1 MKKTIFKTI
10 MLLSALFSVL
20 SVNASTTENRQ
31 HKIAKYFDV
40 LHYMFRDLDA
50 YYVDSVDVD
59 KVFEASIGGML
70 SVFDPYTSYIP
81 EEEVSD
87 FKYMTTGEY
96 AGIGAIITQRDGK
109 IYISEPY
116 ENMPAQKAGLLFG
129 DEILSVDGEDV
140 RGKDVS
146 YVSDKLRGR
155 PNSEIVL
162 EVRREGVKKPIKFAF
177 TRQQIVV
184 PQVVYYG
191 MVAEKVGYI
200 YLESFTDKATQEV
213 KQALLDLK
221 KQGATSLVL
230 DLRENGGG
238 LMSEAVSICNLFVDK
253 GEEIVST
260 RGKAKSDNRHYK
272 TRSEAVDTQMSL
284 VVLISGGSASSS
296 EIVAGALQDL
306 DRAVIVG
313 ERSYGKGLVQ
323 ATREMPASGLLKMT
337 TAKYYIPSGRCIQAV
352 DYTHR
357 DENGAV
363 SRIPDSL
370 TTVFHTRHGREV
382 RDGGGIRP
390 DVELSE
396 ETLSNLS
403 VKLAVNHFYFDFAN
417 DYFRQHP
424 SIASPSTFRITDEDY
439 QAFTQFVLNKGVD
452 YDLQSRKLMDR
463 FKSMLQQEGLYDEV
477 KAEFEALDAKLNSD
491 LAAHLHLFRED
502 ITRFIESSIV
512 LRYYYQKGEHEYM
525 LRDDSF
531 LEKAIEL
538 LQNNEKYFSILNVDN
553 QIDKQK

>member
-1 MKKTIFKTI
+1 
-10 MLLSALFSVL
+10 
-20 SVNASTTENRQ
+20 
-31 HKIAKYFDV
+31 
-40 LHYMFRDLDA
+40 
-50 YYVDSVDVD
+50 
-59 KVFEASIGGML
+59 
-70 SVFDPYTSYIP
+70 
-81 EEEVSD
+81 
-87 FKYMTTGEY
+87 
-96 AGIGAIITQRDGK
+96 
-109 IYISEPY
+109 
-116 ENMPAQKAGLLFG
+116 
-129 DEILSVDGEDV
+129 
-140 RGKDVS
+140 
-146 YVSDKLRGR
+146 
-155 PNSEIVL
+155 
-162 EVRREGVKKPIKFAF
+162 
-177 TRQQIVV
+177 
-184 PQVVYYG
+184 

-272 TRSEAVDTQMSL
+272 TRSEAVDTQMPL

-390 DVELSE
+390 DVELSD

-424 SIASPSTFRITDEDY
+424 SIASPSAFRITDEDY